1 LDGPS
6 RQSGNAEK
14 EGQIMSEETKKWR
27 RLTEKEL
34 WHLAD
39 KHIPGA
45 EQAERQ
51 VRRVK
56 EARQKVAI
64 YYSETN
70 GFQLDDENPRE

>member
-1 LDGPS
+1 LL
-6 RQSGNAEK
+6 NAK
-14 EGQIMSEETKKWR
+14 IGQIMSEETKKWR

-45 EQAERQ
+45 EQAERR

-56 EARQKVAI
+56 EAGQKAAI
-64 YYSETN
+64 YYSESN
-70 GFQLDDENPRE
+70 GFQLGDEEAPE